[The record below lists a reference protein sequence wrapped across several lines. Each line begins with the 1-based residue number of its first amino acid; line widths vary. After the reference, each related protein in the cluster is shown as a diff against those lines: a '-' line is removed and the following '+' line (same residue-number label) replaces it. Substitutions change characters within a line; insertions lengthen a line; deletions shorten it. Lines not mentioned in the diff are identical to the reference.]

1 MSKLKVKNFGPITTG
16 FAEEDGFMDFQ
27 KVTVFIGNQGSGKS
41 SIAKLFSTMS
51 WLEKALFQGR
61 VTEKYVTSYNRFANL
76 YCAYQNLKNYF
87 RADTY
92 IEYRGKTGVLTY
104 QHKKLT
110 INLYKENAGYQIP
123 KIMYVPAER
132 NFLSA
137 VDEPDRLKGLPSPL
151 LEFWE
156 EMRRAQRE
164 ITTEGWQLPVG
175 GVRFDYDK
183 SNKIPWIS
191 GKTAGKISF
200 KLRLSE
206 ASSGFQ
212 SLVPL
217 LLVSR
222 NLSSAIHKEHDASR
236 SELSAVERR
245 RLRERIDT
253 ILQAD
258 YPLEVQQEILES
270 LAASFR
276 RETFLNVV
284 EEPEQNLFPTSQRAV
299 LYELLRYANTTPGNE
314 LVITT
319 HSPYILNYLTLAI
332 QADEVKQTIQAALHH
347 GKLEQRLEAIV
358 PPAATLA
365 AEQAVVYALNS
376 AGTITR
382 LPMDGGIPSD
392 DNDLNNALG
401 EANASFSDLL
411 EIELAADNA

>member
-16 FAEEDGFMDFQ
+16 YAEDGGFLDFR
-27 KVTVFIGNQGSGKS
+27 KVTVFIGSQGSGKS
-41 SIAKLFSTMS
+41 SVAKLFTTMS

-61 VTEKYVTSYNRFANL
+61 VTEKFVTGYNRFVKR
-76 YCAYQNLKNYF
+76 YCAYMNLENYF
-87 RADTY
+87 RAETY
-92 IEYRGKTGVLTY
+92 IEYRGKAATLIY

-110 INLYKENAGYQIP
+110 VNVQSNSPGYQIP

-137 VDEPDRLKGLPSPL
+137 VDEPDRLKGLPSAL
-151 LEFWE
+151 LEYWE
-156 EMRRAQRE
+156 ELRQAQRE
-164 ITTEGWQLPVG
+164 IGTEGWQLPIG
-175 GVRFDYDK
+175 NVRFEYDK
-183 SNKIPWIS
+183 SNRIPWLS
-191 GKTAGKISF
+191 GKTGGKLPF
-200 KLRLSE
+200 RLRLSE
-206 ASSGFQ
+206 TSSGFQ

-222 NLSSAIHKEHDASR
+222 YLSQSIDKEQDASR
-236 SELSAVERR
+236 SEMSAEERR
-245 RLRERIDT
+245 RLREQVDF
-253 ILQAD
+253 ILKSKL
-258 YPLEVQQEILES
+258 PLVVQQEALES
-270 LAASFR
+270 LTARFR
-276 RETFLNVV
+276 REVLLNVV

-299 LYELLRYANTTPGNE
+299 LYELLRYANTIAGSE

-332 QADEVKQTIQAALHH
+332 QAEEVKQSIQAAPHH
-347 GKLEQRLEAIV
+347 AKLRHQLEAIV
-358 PPAATLA
+358 PAAATLA
-365 AEQAVVYALNS
+365 AEQAVVYALTN

>member
-1 MSKLKVKNFGPITTG
+1 MSKLKVENFGPITTG
-16 FAEEDGFMDFQ
+16 YTDEDGFMDFR

-41 SIAKLFSTMS
+41 SVAKLFSTMS

-61 VTEKYVTSYNRFANL
+61 VTEKYVTSYNRFVNQ

-87 RADTY
+87 REDTY
-92 IEYRGKTGVLTY
+92 IEYRGKAATLIY
-104 QHKKLT
+104 QHKKL
-110 INLYKENAGYQIP
+110 LVDMQVNAPDYRIP

-137 VDEPDRLKGLPSPL
+137 VNEPDKLKGLPSAL
-151 LEFWE
+151 LEYWE
-156 EMRRAQRE
+156 ELRQAQRE
-164 ITTEGWQLPVG
+164 IGSEGWQLPIG
-175 GVRFDYDK
+175 NVRFEYDK
-183 SNKIPWIS
+183 SNRIPWLV
-191 GKTAGKISF
+191 GKTAGKVSF
-200 KLRLSE
+200 RLRLAE

-222 NLSSAIHKEHDASR
+222 YLTQFIYKEQDASR
-236 SELSAVERR
+236 SEMSADERR
-245 RLRERIDT
+245 RLREQVEL
-253 ILQAD
+253 ILQSKL
-258 YPLEVQQEILES
+258 PLVVQQEALES
-270 LAASFR
+270 LTARFR
-276 RETFLNVV
+276 PTTFLNVV
-284 EEPEQNLFPTSQRAV
+284 EEPEQNLFPTSQRTV
-299 LYELLRYANTTPGNE
+299 LYALLGYAQTTPDNE

-332 QADEVKQTIQAALHH
+332 QADEVKQTIRAVTDPRQ
-347 GKLEQRLEAIV
+347 LEQQLKDIV
-358 PPAATLA
+358 PLASTLA
-365 AEQAVVYALNS
+365 ADQAVVYALTS

-411 EIELAADNA
+411 EIELSVSNA